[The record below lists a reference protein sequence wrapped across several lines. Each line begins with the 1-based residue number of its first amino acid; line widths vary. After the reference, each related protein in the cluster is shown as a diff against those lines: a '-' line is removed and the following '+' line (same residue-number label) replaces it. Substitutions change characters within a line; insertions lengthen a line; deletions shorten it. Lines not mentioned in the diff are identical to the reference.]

1 VRHYS
6 WAVAGLT
13 ALLLAVGATAVGT
26 ALHLAPEP
34 AALATTAAPS
44 PPPGAD
50 AATGPGMARPLG
62 ADPAG
67 AARPTEVT
75 IPAIGVR
82 STLLDL
88 GVDPAGALVPPE
100 TADVAGWFTA
110 GAVPG
115 DPGPAVIAGHVDS
128 RAGPGV
134 FYRLGELPVGAE
146 VDVGRSDGSTARFR
160 VVAVDTVGKTDFP
173 TALVYGP
180 GPTPRLSLVTCG
192 GEFDRTVRHYR
203 DNVVVSAVPI
213 DGP

>member
-1 VRHYS
+1 VL
-6 WAVAGLT
+6 AVLV
-13 ALLLAVGATAVGT
+13 LAVGASAAG
-26 ALHLAPEP
+26 
-34 AALATTAAPS
+34 AALRPAPLPVALAAAAAVPTAPRAAVAAAG
-44 PPPGAD
+44 PGLARPL
-50 AATGPGMARPLG
+50 ATGPA
-62 ADPAG
+62 AT
-67 AARPTEVT
+67 ARPTEVA

-88 GVDPAGALVPPE
+88 GVDPAGALVPPD

-128 RAGPGV
+128 RTGPGV

-146 VDVGRSDGSTARFR
+146 VDVGRSDGTTVRFR
-160 VVAVDTVGKTDFP
+160 VVDVTTAGKSDFP
-173 TALVYGP
+173 TARVYGP
-180 GPTPRLSLVTCG
+180 GPTPRLSLLTCG
-192 GEFDRTVRHYR
+192 GDFDRAVRHYR